1 MKKST
6 ERKRIKR
13 MEKDARRLFLHG
25 LISSAALDKMNSS
38 LKAAEKKL

>member
-13 MEKDARRLFLHG
+13 MSADARRLFLHG
-25 LISSAALDKMNSS
+25 LISSAGLDKINHS
-38 LKAAEKKL
+38 LKAAEKKI

>member
-13 MEKDARRLFLHG
+13 MTADTRRLFLNG
-25 LISSAALDKMNSS
+25 LISSASLDKINSA

>member
-1 MKKST
+1 VKKST

-13 MEKDARRLFLHG
+13 MSADARRLFLHG
-25 LISSAALDKMNSS
+25 LVSSASLDKINAA